1 MEVNGPGSVQR
12 SVPIR
17 QQAPAAA
24 PKTNTPSAAAP
35 RDAVEISA
43 AGKLLDKAGQS
54 PEIRAARLA
63 QIKADIEAG
72 KYETPEKLEA
82 ALEKMLGAI
91 QSGRE

>member
-12 SVPIR
+12 SIPIR

-24 PKTNTPSAAAP
+24 PKTNTPPTAAP
-35 RDAVEISA
+35 RDEVEISS
-43 AGKLLDKAGQS
+43 AGRLLDKASQS

-63 QIKADIEAG
+63 QIKAGIDAG
-72 KYETPEKLEA
+72 EYETPEKLEA

-91 QSGRE
+91 RSGRE